1 MREDILNTI
10 KQTLDA
16 IAKESY
22 QLNFNSDSSREYIA
36 TKLTSVLLECSV
48 TGETVNTQQLELFD
62 NISTE

>member
-10 KQTLDA
+10 RQTLDA
-16 IAKESY
+16 IANESS
-22 QLNFNSDSSREYIA
+22 QLNFDSDSSRDYIA

>member
-10 KQTLDA
+10 RQTLDA
-16 IAKESY
+16 IAVETP
-22 QLNFNSDSSREYIA
+22 QLNFDSGASRECIA

-48 TGETVNTQQLELFD
+48 TGETVNIQQLELFD

>member
-1 MREDILNTI
+1 MREDILDTI
-10 KQTLDA
+10 RQTLDA
-16 IAKESY
+16 IAIDTP
-22 QLNFNSDSSREYIA
+22 QLNFDSEAGRERIA